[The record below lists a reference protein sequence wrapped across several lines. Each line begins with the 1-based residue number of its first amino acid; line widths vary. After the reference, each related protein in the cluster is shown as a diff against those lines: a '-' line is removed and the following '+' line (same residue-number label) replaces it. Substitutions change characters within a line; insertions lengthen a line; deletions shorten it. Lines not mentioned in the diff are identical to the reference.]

1 MFCNSSNFIHFLLHK
16 MTKFWGLEN
25 CSFLTHMPIKY
36 FYKYHSKNS
45 IILSVYFI
53 RFGFVKNRLREKIG
67 NMSYVNLIC
76 WMWCGENKGKELFL
90 DIISWINQKEN
101 AYSRVFITFTSIVKN
116 NDIPKEL
123 SSEEGFS
130 LSCLKP
136 ALLII
141 CLPQSLR

>member
-1 MFCNSSNFIHFLLHK
+1 MYFEIVITIFIHFLLHE

-36 FYKYHSKNS
+36 FYKYHNKNS
-45 IILSVYFI
+45 LILSVYFI
-53 RFGFVKNRLREKIG
+53 RFGFVKNRLSFG

-76 WMWCGENKGKELFL
+76 WMWCEENKGQELFL
-90 DIISWINQKEN
+90 DVINWINQKEN
-101 AYSRVFITFTSIVKN
+101 TCSRVFITFTSIVKN
-116 NDIPKEL
+116 KEIPKEL

-136 ALLII
+136 TLLII